1 MANDT
6 STYKKFSEVAVSD
19 LTNYL
24 RLAEVSTADTAL
36 LTTILEASKSYIL
49 TFTGRTVTEANLFP
63 EFTIALYVMA
73 EDMFDK
79 RSYIVDSNTT
89 NETVNSI
96 LGMRSMNLL

>member
-1 MANDT
+1 MANE
-6 STYKKFSEVAVSD
+6 SSYKKFSEITTSD

-24 RLAEVSTADTAL
+24 RLAEVSQGDTAL
-36 LTTILEASKSYIL
+36 LTTILAAAKNYVL
-49 TFTGRTVTEANLFP
+49 GYTGRSVEEADTFP
-63 EFTIALYVMA
+63 EFTIAVYVMA

-79 RSYIVDSNTT
+79 RSYIVDSATT

>member
-1 MANDT
+1 MAND
-6 STYKKFSEVAVSD
+6 SSYKKFSEITVSD

-24 RLAEVSTADTAL
+24 RLTEVSQADESLLGTILAAAKNYVLGYTGRAVEEADT
-36 LTTILEASKSYIL
+36 
-49 TFTGRTVTEANLFP
+49 FP
-63 EFTIALYVMA
+63 EFTIAVYVMA

-79 RSYIVDSNTT
+79 RSYIVDSATT

>member
-1 MANDT
+1 MANE
-6 STYKKFSEVAVSD
+6 SSYKKFSEITVSD

-24 RLAEVSTADTAL
+24 RLAEVSQADESLLGTILAAAKNYVLGYTGRKVEEADT
-36 LTTILEASKSYIL
+36 
-49 TFTGRTVTEANLFP
+49 FP
-63 EFTIALYVMA
+63 EFTIAVYVMA

>member
-1 MANDT
+1 MAND
-6 STYKKFSEVAVSD
+6 SSYKKFSEITVSD

-24 RLAEVSTADTAL
+24 RLAEVSQADGSL
-36 LTTILEASKSYIL
+36 LGTILAAAKNYVL
-49 TFTGRTVTEANLFP
+49 GYTGRSVEEADDFP
-63 EFTIALYVMA
+63 EFTIAVYVMA

-79 RSYIVDSNTT
+79 RSYIVDSAIT

>member
-1 MANDT
+1 MAND
-6 STYKKFSEVAVSD
+6 SSYKKFSEVTVSD

-24 RLAEVSTADTAL
+24 RLAEVSQSDSVL
-36 LTTILEASKSYIL
+36 LGTILEAAKSYIL
-49 TFTGRTVTEANLFP
+49 TYTGRTADEAETFP
-63 EFTIALYVMA
+63 EFTIALFVLS

-79 RSYIVDSNTT
+79 RSYIVDSTDT

>member
-1 MANDT
+1 MAND
-6 STYKKFSEVAVSD
+6 SSYKKFSEVTVSD

-24 RLAEVSTADTAL
+24 RLTEVSTADTAL
-36 LTTILEASKSYIL
+36 LGTILEAAKSYVL
-49 TFTGRTVTEANLFP
+49 GYTGRTVEEADTFP
-63 EFTIALYVMA
+63 EFTIAVYVMA

-89 NETVNSI
+89 NATVDSI

>member
-6 STYKKFSEVAVSD
+6 PSYKKFSEVAVSD

-24 RLAEVSTADTAL
+24 RLAEVSQADTAL
-36 LTTILEASKSYIL
+36 LTTILEAAKNYVL
-49 TFTGRTVTEANLFP
+49 GYTGRSEEEADTFP
-63 EFTIALYVMA
+63 EFTIAVYVMA